1 MKKFLA
7 TLLSLALCLGV
18 ATGCAGKETPVAN
31 SGKDVAE
38 TGVKE
43 IPSLKIAFSPYA
55 DADQIT
61 TATEP
66 LEQLLQAKLLEKGYD
81 VKEIDMTAGT
91 SYTAVGEALSAGSAD
106 IGFISGGNYVLFSDD
121 CDVLLT
127 ALRYAINKDSDNPA
141 DWNDGTIEENTQDM
155 STYYRCILLAGP
167 SEKGQ
172 ALLAKVNN
180 GEELTWD
187 DLNSATWS
195 VLSPTSASGYIY
207 PCLWLQEH

>member
-18 ATGCAGKETPVAN
+18 ATGCAGKETPAAN

-66 LEQLLQAKLLEKGYD
+66 LGAAPAGKAAGKG
-81 VKEIDMTAGT
+81 
-91 SYTAVGEALSAGSAD
+91 L
-106 IGFISGGNYVLFSDD
+106 
-121 CDVLLT
+121 
-127 ALRYAINKDSDNPA
+127 
-141 DWNDGTIEENTQDM
+141 
-155 STYYRCILLAGP
+155 
-167 SEKGQ
+167 
-172 ALLAKVNN
+172 
-180 GEELTWD
+180 
-187 DLNSATWS
+187 
-195 VLSPTSASGYIY
+195 
-207 PCLWLQEH
+207 